1 VNVSAAF
8 IRRPIG
14 TTLLSLAIL
23 LVGVAAFPLLPV
35 APLPQV
41 DFPTIQ
47 VSAALPGASPE
58 TMASNVAQPLE
69 RQFSLIA
76 GLSQMT
82 SVNSSGSTQVT
93 LQFDLDRN
101 IDAAAQD
108 VQAAI
113 TAAGG
118 QLPTSL
124 PGPPT
129 LRKINPADSPILI
142 VATQSDTLPLTEVD
156 DYAENILAQQISQ
169 ISGVGLVNVS
179 GQQKPAIRVQVDPTR
194 VASLGLGLEDIRSV
208 LGAMSVNQ
216 PKGSI
221 DSPTQSFT
229 LYTNDQLLRAKPW
242 NDVVLA
248 WRNGAPIRVRDVGIA
263 VDGPENTKVAA
274 WAYSGGGASPAFKAA
289 VHDGRAVVLLVTK
302 QPGANVIQTVDQ
314 IKAAL
319 PRLRAALPPSIAVNV
334 VRDATQTIRGSV
346 HEVEFTLALTIALVV
361 GVIFL
366 FLRNLAATLI
376 PSVTVPL
383 ALAGTAAVMYLVG
396 YSLDNLSLMA
406 LTIAVGFVV
415 DDAIVMLENIYRHV
429 ELGMTPME
437 AAYKGAGEI
446 GFTILSIS
454 ISLVAVFIPLLLMGG
469 IVGRLFREFAVTVT
483 LAIVVSV
490 VVSLTLTPMLCARF
504 LRNEHAATHGPL
516 HQAFERGFDRL
527 LDAYRRGLDVVLRH
541 QFATLWVFLAT
552 AAFTGVLF
560 VVVPKGFFPQQDT
573 GYISG
578 FAETSQDASYP
589 ATVARMLKLADV
601 VRQDP
606 DIAGFNASTGTGG
619 ANTGSFNLA
628 LKDKEDGRKAS
639 ADEVI
644 ARLRSKLAA
653 VEGASLFLQAAQ
665 DVRIGGRS
673 ARTQYQ
679 YTLTDSDIDELDT
692 WAPKLLARFRD
703 MPELAD
709 VASDQQSNAAAA
721 VVTIDRDRAASFGIT
736 PAAIDSTLYDAVG
749 QRQVAQY
756 FTQVN
761 SYHVV
766 LEVTPRLQSDP
777 ALLGKIF
784 INSPLTGQPVP
795 LSTFV
800 SVDTSRAAYLSINH
814 QGQYPAVTLSF
825 NLAPGVALGQAVAA
839 VDQAMAQLGAPQTLS
854 GAFQGSAQA
863 FRDSLA
869 SQPWLIAAALVAVYI
884 VLGLLYESAIHP
896 LTILSTLPS
905 AGVGALLIL
914 MAGGYDLGV
923 IALIGI
929 ILLIGIVKKNGIMMV
944 DFALT
949 AERDDG
955 LSPQEAIRQAC
966 LLRFRPIMMTTLC
979 ALLGGL
985 PLMLGHGAGSELRR
999 PLGYAMVGGL
1009 VLSQALTLFTTPV
1022 VYLYLDRA
1030 HRWYAQR
1037 LAARQARRAGHAAL
1051 AAHTLGQ
1058 RSPQAV
1064 QESVGTLEMHSG
1076 VVPATPHPPAAIAAE
1091 A

>member
-1 VNVSAAF
+1 MTVSAAF

-23 LVGVAAFPLLPV
+23 LLGIAAFPLLPV

-47 VSAALPGASPE
+47 VSASLTGASPE

-82 SVNSSGSTQVT
+82 SVNSGGQTQVT

-108 VQAAI
+108 VQSAI

-118 QLPTSL
+118 QLPATL

-129 LRKINPADSPILI
+129 LRKVNPADSPVLI
-142 VATQSDTLPLTEVD
+142 IATQSDTLPLTQVD
-156 DYAENILAQQISQ
+156 DHAENILAQQISQ
-169 ISGVGLVNVS
+169 IGGVGLVNVS
-179 GQQKPAIRVQVDPTR
+179 GQQKPAIRVQVDPAR
-194 VASLGLGLEDIRSV
+194 IAALGLGLEDIRGV
-208 LGAMSVNQ
+208 LAAMSVNQ
-216 PKGSI
+216 PKGSV
-221 DSPTQSFT
+221 DTASQSFT
-229 LYTNDQLLRAKPW
+229 LYTNDQLMKSQPW
-242 NDVVLA
+242 NDVILA

-263 VDGPENTKVAA
+263 VDGPENTKLAA
-274 WAYSGGGASPAFKAA
+274 WAFAGRGAAPEFRSAI
-289 VHDGRAVVLLVTK
+289 HDGRAIVLLVTK
-302 QPGANVIQTVDQ
+302 QPGANVIQTVDA

-319 PRLRAALPPSIAVNV
+319 PRLRAAIPPSISVNV

-346 HEVEFTLALTIALVV
+346 HEVEFTLVLTIGLVV
-361 GVIFL
+361 GVIFV
-366 FLRNLAATLI
+366 FLRNVAATLI

-383 ALAGTAAVMYLVG
+383 ALAGTVAVMLLFG

-406 LTIAVGFVV
+406 LTVAVGFVV
-415 DDAIVMLENIYRHV
+415 DDAIVMLENVYRHV
-429 ELGMTPME
+429 EQGLSPLE
-437 AAYKGAGEI
+437 AAYKGASEI
-446 GFTILSIS
+446 GFTIVSIS
-454 ISLVAVFIPLLLMGG
+454 VSLVAVFIPLLLMGG
-469 IVGRLFREFAVTVT
+469 VVGRLFREFAVTVT
-483 LAIVVSV
+483 LTIAVSV

-504 LRNEHAATHGPL
+504 LKNDHRRRQGRLHAT
-516 HQAFERGFDRL
+516 FERGFDAL
-527 LDAYRRGLDVVLRH
+527 LAAYRRGLDRVLRH
-541 QFATLWVFLAT
+541 QFATLCTFIAT
-552 AAFTGVLF
+552 VAVTGALFAAI
-560 VVVPKGFFPQQDT
+560 PKGFFPQQDT

-578 FAETSQDASYP
+578 VAETSQDASYP
-589 ATVARMLKLADV
+589 AMVARILALADV
-601 VRQDP
+601 VREDP
-606 DIAGFNASTGTGG
+606 DVAGFNTSTGSNG
-619 ANTGSFNLA
+619 ANTGNFNIA
-628 LKDKEDGRKAS
+628 LKTKEDGRLAS
-639 ADEVI
+639 ADEII
-644 ARLRSKLAA
+644 ARLRPRLAK
-653 VEGASLFLQAAQ
+653 VGGVSLFLQAAQ

-692 WAPKLLARFRD
+692 WAPRLLARFRE

-709 VASDQQSNAAAA
+709 VASDQQSSAAAA
-721 VVTIDRDRAASFGIT
+721 VLTIDRDRASSFGIT
-736 PAAIDSTLYDAVG
+736 PAMIDSTLYDAVG
-749 QRQVAQY
+749 QRQVSQY

-777 ALLGKIF
+777 DLFSKIF
-784 INSPLTGQPVP
+784 INSPSTGRAVP

-800 SVDTSRAAYLSINH
+800 KVDTGKAAYLSINH

-825 NLAPGVALGQAVAA
+825 NLGSGVALGQAVEAI
-839 VDQAMAQLGAPQTLS
+839 DKAMADLGAPQTLT

-869 SQPWLIAAALVAVYI
+869 TQPYLIAAALVAVYI
-884 VLGLLYESAIHP
+884 VLGLLYESFIHP

-914 MAGGYDLGV
+914 MAGGYDLSV

-955 LSPQEAIRQAC
+955 MPALEAIRQAC
-966 LLRFRPIMMTTLC
+966 LLRFRPIMMTTMC

-985 PLMLGHGAGSELRR
+985 PLMLGHGSGSELRR

-1030 HRWYAQR
+1030 HRWYAER
-1037 LAARQARRAGHAAL
+1037 AAAREARRAARRAAV
-1051 AAHTLGQ
+1051 
-1058 RSPQAV
+1058 PQAGDAV
-1064 QESVGTLEMHSG
+1064 AADIATTPDFPVGRAHPDLE
-1076 VVPATPHPPAAIAAE
+1076 IAGDA
-1091 A
+1091 